1 MILDTNFLKFQNSL
15 GSSSPYQGSI
25 LISTRL
31 KKEKKRIT
39 ETLESLKLWFAA
51 LISRF
56 HPRFREHGCWKHVA
70 DSSPISRNFKRRGTQ
85 NERARILSEIQRERE
100 RESCAR
106 VDSLVCTGYGLL
118 DLLLFLPV
126 HERGR
131 EITARSRSTTREMG
145 TRTDPSYTT
154 VLFPLPPRIFA
165 RGNCFSSLRS

>member
-15 GSSSPYQGSI
+15 GSSSPYQCSI

-85 NERARILSEIQRERE
+85 NERARILNEIQRERE
-100 RESCAR
+100 RVARESIA
-106 VDSLVCTGYGLL
+106 S
-118 DLLLFLPV
+118 
-126 HERGR
+126 
-131 EITARSRSTTREMG
+131 
-145 TRTDPSYTT
+145 
-154 VLFPLPPRIFA
+154 FA
-165 RGNCFSSLRS
+165 RDTDCWICCSSFRFTNVAARLPRDLDRPHGKWELEPIRVTPPCFFLSLLESLRAEIAFRLFVRN